1 MENEIYLISQSCPP
15 RRCQVIPSPQ
25 RCRVTLPRKDLILCT
40 RRNPEIVLDI
50 ATYVIDKGQSVY
62 AQRYCTNDLH
72 GALNDVVLCG
82 FDSSSEIRFLLGYE
96 VQANDA
102 MGLNSETIFQ
112 CSQRWTPPS
121 ERKWT
126 LFRMGIWYSDISDI
140 LLLFILSWKKG
151 KTIPVVDPLDPSC
164 SEINIRIF
172 LNLTH

>member
-25 RCRVTLPRKDLILCT
+25 MCRVTLPRKDLILCT

-82 FDSSSEIRFLLGYE
+82 FSWFFWDPVSSWIWGSGQWCHGFEYSTQWTEMDFVSYGNLVQWHQWQSASFYIILEKRENHYCSRSLGSVMFWDQY
-96 VQANDA
+96 QDF
-102 MGLNSETIFQ
+102 S
-112 CSQRWTPPS
+112 
-121 ERKWT
+121 
-126 LFRMGIWYSDISDI
+126 
-140 LLLFILSWKKG
+140 
-151 KTIPVVDPLDPSC
+151 
-164 SEINIRIF
+164 
-172 LNLTH
+172 NLTH

>member
-1 MENEIYLISQSCPP
+1 MENETYLISQSCPP

-72 GALNDVVLCG
+72 GALNVVLCG

-151 KTIPVVDPLDPSC
+151 KTITVVDPLDPSC

-172 LNLTH
+172 RI

>member
-1 MENEIYLISQSCPP
+1 M
-15 RRCQVIPSPQ
+15 
-25 RCRVTLPRKDLILCT
+25 
-40 RRNPEIVLDI
+40 DI

-72 GALNDVVLCG
+72 GALN
-82 FDSSSEIRFLLGYE
+82 GYE

-126 LFRMGIWYSDISDI
+126 LFRMGIWYSDSSDI

-151 KTIPVVDPLDPSC
+151 KTITVVDPLDPSC
-164 SEINIRIF
+164 SEINVRIF
-172 LNLTH
+172 RI